1 MTRSLVGL
9 TGRRQEQLPEQDS
22 GVLLSSTLMAY
33 TQYPG
38 YGLRIYFIVLAVH
51 QIKVFYGSSV
61 ANVCSCSVFIWFYF
75 TGLQTWLRLR
85 WWGVSSVSTVTLLQK
100 VMRRQQGRFPYAN
113 KASFFFLGLWRN
125 RTQRLPS
132 RRDPEPSP
140 PNLLGGHSKVIG
152 ENEFSRHKTF
162 VTQTELG
169 HLDGIPPQARL
180 HWWWHKSRCYRA
192 IKKCQLSDWGRSGC
206 ELFFSLSCYT
216 KTTFEKNTALK
227 AKAAIILE
235 THPAIP

>member
-1 MTRSLVGL
+1 MVYTR
-9 TGRRQEQLPEQDS
+9 
-22 GVLLSSTLMAY
+22 
-33 TQYPG
+33 YPG

-61 ANVCSCSVFIWFYF
+61 ANVCSCSVFIWFYLCYRVADL
-75 TGLQTWLRLR
+75 TPAEVG
-85 WWGVSSVSTVTLLQK
+85 GVSSVSTLTRLQK
-100 VMRRQQGRFPYAN
+100 VMRRQQGRFPDAN
-113 KASFFFLGLWRN
+113 KAFFFFLGFWRN
-125 RTQRLPS
+125 RTRRLPS
-132 RRDPEPSP
+132 RWDPEPSP

-152 ENEFSRHKTF
+152 ENEFSRRKTF

-180 HWWWHKSRCYRA
+180 HWCWHKSRCYRA

-216 KTTFEKNTALK
+216 KTTFEKNRALK

-235 THPAIP
+235 THSAIP